1 MEYISM
7 LKKGCRYFPEVL
19 LILLSIY
26 WFLDGINTQI
36 NYFAIGLFAIVS
48 TLVLWKNKA
57 LAILLAAL
65 LGLGSLW
72 MILAVW
78 SEYLEFPKG
87 SPEGVKLLVIGMF
100 IFLVSFA
107 CAIVM
112 PVKYLK
118 KTVIDTIYFELCY
131 KQLKCLFK
139 FLSCAD
145 LYRGN

>member
-1 MEYISM
+1 MKYISS

-48 TLVLWKNKA
+48 TLVVWKNKA

-65 LGLGSLW
+65 LSLGSLW

-87 SPEGVKLLVIGMF
+87 SPESVKLLAIGMF
-100 IFLVSFA
+100 IFLVSLA

-112 PVKYLK
+112 PMKYFKKPAPLK
-118 KTVIDTIYFELCY
+118 P
-131 KQLKCLFK
+131 
-139 FLSCAD
+139 
-145 LYRGN
+145 